1 MLGSDARGLARMN
14 PKHGSE
20 CVTRSV
26 RVRVHP
32 AFLPDHS
39 HPGENKFVF
48 GYRIRVTNEGDV
60 RVRLLSR
67 HWIIVDGDGTR
78 REVKGDGVVGQ
89 QPELAPGAFFEYSSY
104 CPLEH
109 PWGTMEGSYQ
119 MVDHLGERFDVRIER
134 FYLVS
139 EFAQAGAGEEGPSD
153 VEL

>member
-1 MLGSDARGLARMN
+1 MSS
-14 PKHGSE
+14 KHGSE
-20 CVTRSV
+20 CVTRFV

-39 HPGENKFVF
+39 RPGESKFVF
-48 GYRIRVTNEGDV
+48 GYRIRISNEGDV

-67 HWIIVDGDGTR
+67 HWIIVDGDGAR

-109 PWGTMEGSYQ
+109 AWGTMEGSYQ
-119 MVDHLGERFDVRIER
+119 MLDHLGERFDARIER

-139 EFAQAGAGEEGPSD
+139 EFAGAGAGEEEPSD